1 MGRTQGRTSPSRTC
15 TQLEHFQEVIPSMI
29 PDFDEKVAVEIR
41 DFAINEGIDEGLLNA
56 IVDPAIVKFIDDY
69 RRLKQ
74 GVSKGAAKRKAAP
87 AKKAIPTKKAKS
99 PTKKK
104 QDAEAM
110 RKARAFKEDASQE
123 DQMAFLRDFANKSLS
138 GN

>member
-1 MGRTQGRTSPSRTC
+1 M
-15 TQLEHFQEVIPSMI
+15 
-29 PDFDEKVAVEIR
+29 
-41 DFAINEGIDEGLLNA
+41 NA
-56 IVDPAIVKFIDDY
+56 IVDPTIVKFIDDY